1 MALLRFYGIS
11 SSNSLT
17 FVTQFEIPNNCNY
30 NVTLVNKVNY
40 INIQLNA
47 GQTVP
52 STTFTMNSED
62 FSTTD
67 GIINLQFKQT
77 QGTVV
82 TTKPKIVVTQL

>member
-52 STTFTMNSED
+52 SATFTMNSED
-62 FSTTD
+62 FITTD

>member
-30 NVTLVNKVNY
+30 NLTLVNKVNY

-52 STTFTMNSED
+52 SATFTMNSED
-62 FSTTD
+62 FITTD

>member
-62 FSTTD
+62 FITTD

-82 TTKPKIVVTQL
+82 TTKPKIILTQP

>member
-30 NVTLVNKVNY
+30 NVSLVNKVNY

-62 FSTTD
+62 FITTD